1 MGETNNGENTNVVN
15 KSNSEEENAYR
26 VYLECYKDIILS
38 KMTAAEFV
46 YSELSQIINA
56 HCTSY
61 MTPEQKKAEADATA
75 KDSGVVKTGNTK

>member
-1 MGETNNGENTNVVN
+1 
-15 KSNSEEENAYR
+15 
-26 VYLECYKDIILS
+26 
-38 KMTAAEFV
+38 MTAAEFV

-56 HCTSY
+56 HCMSY

>member
-1 MGETNNGENTNVVN
+1 
-15 KSNSEEENAYR
+15 
-26 VYLECYKDIILS
+26 
-38 KMTAAEFV
+38 MTAAEFV

-75 KDSGVVKTGNTK
+75 KDSGVVKTGGK